1 MTDARPKYCRN
12 RLRDELKAYPRS
24 GCSVCVNVGLRGCPY
39 EKVVPNSGR
48 TSPTWLNFYLLGN
61 TSSHFT
67 RETADATALE
77 VRDNPRIACIEVSA
91 AIGEGLA

>member
-1 MTDARPKYCRN
+1 MTRRKSS
-12 RLRDELKAYPRS
+12 PRTPI
-24 GCSVCVNVGLRGCPY
+24 VI
-39 EKVVPNSGR
+39 
-48 TSPTWLNFYLLGN
+48 
-61 TSSHFT
+61 HFT